1 MYGIGERVAGNV
13 CVKDVLDK
21 HPEVEDGR
29 PLYLYFVEVE
39 SFIHE

>member
-1 MYGIGERVAGNV
+1 MASGRGLPAMF
-13 CVKDVLDK
+13 VKDVLDK